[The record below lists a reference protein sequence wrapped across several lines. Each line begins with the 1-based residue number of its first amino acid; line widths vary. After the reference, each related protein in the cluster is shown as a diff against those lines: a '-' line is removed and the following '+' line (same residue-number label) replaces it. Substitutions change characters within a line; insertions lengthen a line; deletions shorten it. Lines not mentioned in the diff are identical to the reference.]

1 MKRFKNHKGAVIRLA
16 LLQNGDLVSGSADK
30 TIKVWNMSDFS
41 ITQTLEGHDNNVT
54 GLAVLDDERLASA
67 SLNVII
73 IWNLTDGTQIKRESQ
88 QATVSS
94 LVSLSDSTLA
104 IGFQNDLDIRIWDLN
119 TDIKRILSN
128 EGYVYS
134 LGTYS
139 KNQILIAGSSSFIK
153 IWNWESST
161 LNQTIKSGY
170 GNPLSLFMD
179 NLELVS
185 GFDDKTIRVWNLIE
199 SKIKNN
205 ITSHTGSVTSLAKS
219 SQSFASASLD
229 GTIKIWNST
238 NKKLSTT
245 LKAQYTKSGLYFYSL
260 AVLTTG
266 DLASGSEDG
275 SIQLWNKTEIKFN

>member
-1 MKRFKNHKGAVIRLA
+1 
-16 LLQNGDLVSGSADK
+16 
-30 TIKVWNMSDFS
+30 
-41 ITQTLEGHDNNVT
+41 
-54 GLAVLDDERLASA
+54 
-67 SLNVII
+67 LNVII

-205 ITSHTGSVTSLAKS
+205 NGFYFVVNNLNETYFTTDPDSKFDFPFLIN
-219 SQSFASASLD
+219 
-229 GTIKIWNST
+229 GT
-238 NKKLSTT
+238 
-245 LKAQYTKSGLYFYSL
+245 
-260 AVLTTG
+260 
-266 DLASGSEDG
+266 
-275 SIQLWNKTEIKFN
+275 KTIN